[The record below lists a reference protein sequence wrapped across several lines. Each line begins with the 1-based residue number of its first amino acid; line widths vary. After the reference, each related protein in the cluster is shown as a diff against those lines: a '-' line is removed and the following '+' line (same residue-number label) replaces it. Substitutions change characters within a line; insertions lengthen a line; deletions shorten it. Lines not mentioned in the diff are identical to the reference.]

1 MLEPINHQ
9 HSMFANKTVEW
20 FTSDSLERFTDNL
33 AKPNN
38 RATLERN
45 NWIDKKIEYTFN
57 SHGFRADEFE
67 ENSNSILFLGCS
79 FTLGTGLTY
88 EHTWPYL
95 VSQEFGLKN
104 YNLGISGGSNDSA
117 FRLGNHYIPKL
128 KPSFVVFAGTGF
140 DRLDVIDDEVIT
152 LRYNWIPEHLDSD
165 YYKDWV
171 TYRENG
177 ELNWCKNQLAIK
189 YLCKEHSIPYIY
201 LSFIDLITWPLSDN
215 GRDIIHPGIGINSR
229 IAEKIIQDIKAHTQ

>member
-1 MLEPINHQ
+1 MFEPINHQ

-20 FTSDSLERFTDNL
+20 FTSDSPERFKANL
-33 AKPNN
+33 ANPNY
-38 RATLERN
+38 REIIERN
-45 NWIDKKIEYTFN
+45 GWIDKKIEYKFN

-67 ENSNSILFLGCS
+67 ENANSILFLGCS

-88 EHTWPYL
+88 EHTWPHL

-128 KPSFVVFAGTGF
+128 KPSVVVFAGTGF
-140 DRLDVIDDEVIT
+140 DRLDIVDDDVIT
-152 LRYNWIPEHLDSD
+152 LRYNWVPKYLDND
-165 YYKDWV
+165 FYKDWI

-177 ELNWCKNQLAIK
+177 ELNWKRNYLALK
-189 YLCKEHSIPYIY
+189 YICQRYSIPYVYMSIT
-201 LSFIDLITWPLSDN
+201 DLVTWPLSDN
-215 GRDIIHPGIGINSR
+215 GRDIIHPGVGINSR
-229 IAEKIIQDIKAHTQ
+229 IAEKAMQDIKVHIQ

>member
-20 FTSDSLERFTDNL
+20 FTTDSPEEFESNL
-33 AKPNN
+33 AKPNS
-38 RATLERN
+38 RAILERN
-45 NWIDKKIEYTFN
+45 GWIDNRIEYRFN

-67 ENSNSILFLGCS
+67 PDEKSIIFLGCS

-88 EHTWPYL
+88 EHTWPYI
-95 VSQEFGLKN
+95 VSQSLGVKN

-117 FRLGNHYIPKL
+117 FRLGNHFIPQL
-128 KPSFVVFAGTGF
+128 KPSLVIFAGTAA
-140 DRLDVIDDEVIT
+140 DRLDVIDEKVTT
-152 LRYNWIPEHLDSD
+152 LRYNCIPKHLDSD
-165 YYKDWV
+165 FYKDWI
-171 TYRENG
+171 TYQENG
-177 ELNWCKNQLAIK
+177 ELNWCKNQLAIE

-201 LSFIDLITWPLSDN
+201 LSFIDLITWPLEDN

-229 IAEKIIQDIKAHTQ
+229 IAEKIIQDIKARTQ